1 MHKLTDIQKRQILD
15 LYFNSHDN
23 SISLIASVVGV
34 EYFQVDAFINY
45 FISQRTDDIVNIK
58 SNTKIF
64 HSKINRQKE

>member
-58 SNTKIF
+58 SNIKIF
-64 HSKINRQKE
+64 HSKINRQ